1 MAASSEAAEF
11 GVVEAAELGVVVDY
25 LHPEG
30 AEFGI
35 VVDYMHSKGVA
46 VEVN

>member
-1 MAASSEAAEF
+1 MAASS
-11 GVVEAAELGVVVDY
+11 EAAELGVVVDY

-35 VVDYMHSKGVA
+35 VVDYMLSKGVA